1 MFTLSSSA
9 ISASVFKS
17 GCMVLVHH
25 FETVVGSLPSCWA
38 NHFPCLS
45 VSASTALILLILTT
59 SIFNKLVY
67 DANLLIVSEASKT
80 MAFYRL
86 KFFFEVFSGYADRLH
101 SGYLTLQCQPSAHR
115 PKGDKQKD
123 VWVSGRNRL
132 AAFGERNQPSAKGPS
147 LPKGSECRIANRRIP
162 LKIDSIW
169 ANLSASAN
177 TGVSH
182 SGYCRRLELL
192 EPHGEKISRLRTS

>member
-45 VSASTALILLILTT
+45 VSASTALILLSLTT

-86 KFFFEVFSGYADRLH
+86 KIFFEVFSGYADRLH

-115 PKGDKQKD
+115 PKGDKQRKYGWA
-123 VWVSGRNRL
+123 VVIGLPLSEKETSLLLRGRAPQKAPKVEL
-132 AAFGERNQPSAKGPS
+132 QIGEDRWK
-147 LPKGSECRIANRRIP
+147 
-162 LKIDSIW
+162 
-169 ANLSASAN
+169 
-177 TGVSH
+177 
-182 SGYCRRLELL
+182 
-192 EPHGEKISRLRTS
+192 